1 MSTMSL
7 VPFRG
12 DDPLDRAAA
21 WADLP
26 EDERKRRAVAAA
38 HAHHT
43 TELQD
48 LAEAWLTLYGKAGA
62 TLSPYTRRNYR
73 HGVRELVDAWAHETL
88 LRPTRNAGAL
98 WLRRLEGAGLKP
110 ATVQIRLAA
119 ARSLYAAL
127 RWTGATTADPFEA
140 ARPARDKTPAWERRQ
155 PYRQEEI
162 DALLAQATPDEQTL
176 ILLASQGGLRVSEC
190 LALRHADVSF
200 ARRDLVVRGKGQR
213 QRRVPLSRSLSEALL
228 IACRS
233 PGQGTED
240 GYVLRHRSAFPYRQR
255 LKALAA
261 TLDVPYRGIHAFRHA
276 CGTRLVT
283 QMHGDLESAARLLG
297 HADIETTRVY
307 VKWSDERLR
316 AALETW

>member
-12 DDPLDRAAA
+12 EDPLDRAAA

-26 EDERKRRAVAAA
+26 EDERKRRAAAAA
-38 HAHHT
+38 HGHHT
-43 TELQD
+43 PELQD

-73 HGVRELVDAWAHETL
+73 HGVRELIDAWAQETL

-127 RWTGATTADPFEA
+127 RWAGATTADPFES

-162 DALLAQATPDEQTL
+162 DALLAHATPDEQTL
-176 ILLASQGGLRVSEC
+176 ILLASQAGLRVSEC

-200 ARRDLVVRGKGQR
+200 TRRELVVTGKGQR

-228 IACRS
+228 VACGS
-233 PGQGTED
+233 PEGGTAD
-240 GYVLRHRSAFPYRQR
+240 GYVLQHRSPFPYRQR

-261 TLDVPYRGIHAFRHA
+261 SLDVSYRGIHAFRHA

-283 QMHGDLESAARLLG
+283 QMNGDLESAARLLG